1 MQIQPVNPRRA
12 ADIDAF
18 IRLPFDLYRHTPQ
31 WVPPMVAEIG
41 HLCRGQ
47 KHPFFHHSE
56 AAFFLVRRGRDTLG
70 RIAVMD
76 NRRYNAYHDARTAFF
91 ALFESVD
98 DVAVASALFDAAA
111 QWARDRGLDRLVG
124 PRGFAR
130 GDGLGMLVEGYEHP
144 AVMNIPYHHAYYQ
157 RLVSAVGLEK
167 EIDYLSGTLWRDH
180 GLAPRFFELAER
192 VKARRGLEVLQFK
205 TKDELRAWMPGIHKV
220 YNEAF
225 THIWNY
231 YPVDEAEI
239 RHMAGQL
246 LSVADPSL
254 IKLVL
259 HQGEV
264 AGFLL
269 AFPDISDGLRRAGG
283 RLWPLGWWHLS
294 REFRRTRR
302 ASINGLGLLPRYQG
316 LGGSVILYSELAR
329 TLISSRFEEAD
340 VSQVS
345 EENAK
350 SLADMRAIGVRWT
363 KRHRIYYQSL

>member
-1 MQIQPVNPRRA
+1 
-12 ADIDAF
+12 
-18 IRLPFDLYRHTPQ
+18 
-31 WVPPMVAEIG
+31 
-41 HLCRGQ
+41 
-47 KHPFFHHSE
+47 
-56 AAFFLVRRGRDTLG
+56 
-70 RIAVMD
+70 MD

-269 AFPDISDGLRRAGG
+269 AAVAPGLVAPEPRISAHPPGKHQRPGVVAALSGAGRERDPLQRAGPHVD
-283 RLWPLGWWHLS
+283 L
-294 REFRRTRR
+294 
-302 ASINGLGLLPRYQG
+302 
-316 LGGSVILYSELAR
+316 
-329 TLISSRFEEAD
+329 
-340 VSQVS
+340 VS
-345 EENAK
+345 
-350 SLADMRAIGVRWT
+350 L
-363 KRHRIYYQSL
+363 